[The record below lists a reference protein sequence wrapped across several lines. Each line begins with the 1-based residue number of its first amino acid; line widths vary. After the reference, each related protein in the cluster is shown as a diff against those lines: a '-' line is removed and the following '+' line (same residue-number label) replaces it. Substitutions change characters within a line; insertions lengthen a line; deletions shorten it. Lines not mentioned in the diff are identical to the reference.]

1 MTKFQ
6 ILFSGELKALWSH
19 DREEKDEYQLTVTA
33 EDGGQVRI
41 HFLKDKKSLD

>member
-1 MTKFQ
+1 MF
-6 ILFSGELKALWSH
+6 LGELKALWSH

-41 HFLKDKKSLD
+41 LLLKKKIDGVPR